1 MCGPTPMEAHM
12 QAFTHATGSWWVT
25 RSIRRHANA
34 ARPRRIAA
42 LFARITKRF
51 PRTEDDIADRY
62 SGCGWGDETERRLL
76 DDVLNRQRGG
86 FFR

>member
-1 MCGPTPMEAHM
+1 MEDYMH
-12 QAFTHATGSWWVT
+12 AFTHETGSWWLI
-25 RSIRRHANA
+25 RSIRRRANA
-34 ARPRRIAA
+34 ARSGRIAA
-42 LFARITKRF
+42 LFARIAKRF

-76 DDVLNRQRGG
+76 DDICNGQRGS

>member
-1 MCGPTPMEAHM
+1 MGRFEPTFANILDLFRED
-12 QAFTHATGSWWVT
+12 FTTPGWGS
-25 RSIRRHANA
+25 
-34 ARPRRIAA
+34 PRMPSA
-42 LFARITKRF
+42 KPNGGSRF

-76 DDVLNRQRGG
+76 DDVFDGQRRG